1 MGGFVW
7 RTSCFVYRFTPDK
20 LLQGIAIMREI
31 IMPFR
36 IEDLIV
42 RPEFAGRVQLSDDM
56 QQTLASL
63 VGYDGIGRRLLHSSK
78 GGVLYQ
84 TTPRL
89 GNIIHT
95 VGVGTPRRYVGP
107 DLSITE
113 VMVMGHPDNGE
124 LLWVKNDEIATAA
137 NGWPLAGGFCATE
150 TMVLLICI
158 KNSYS
163 EPGLLP
169 PPERRAGRLL
179 ILTFLM
185 QALIT
190 MMYPPPLRWIRV
202 LSMTRGIQMLTT
214 TV

>member
-1 MGGFVW
+1 
-7 RTSCFVYRFTPDK
+7 
-20 LLQGIAIMREI
+20 MREI

-137 NGWPLAGGFCATE
+137 NGWPLAAKEVVSFT
-150 TMVLLICI
+150 LDNL
-158 KNSYS
+158 NN
-163 EPGLLP
+163 LN
-169 PPERRAGRLL
+169 
-179 ILTFLM
+179 LM
-185 QALIT
+185 FIT
-190 MMYPPPLRWIRV
+190 ADNKAIIAY
-202 LSMTRGIQMLTT
+202 TR
-214 TV
+214 